1 MSYACPCCASL
12 TFDELPYGS
21 FDICAVCFWEDDN
34 VQYEDPD
41 YMGGANG
48 ISLNMAK
55 QNFQL
60 FGAIKKE
67 FIPYTRKP
75 LEKEMP

>member
-1 MSYACPCCASL
+1 
-12 TFDELPYGS
+12 
-21 FDICAVCFWEDDN
+21 
-34 VQYEDPD
+34 
-41 YMGGANG
+41 MGGANG

-67 FIPYTRKP
+67 LIPYVRKP
-75 LEKEMP
+75 LEEETS

>member
-1 MSYACPCCASL
+1 MSYACLCCGYL
-12 TFDELPYGS
+12 TFDDLAYDS
-21 FDICAVCFWEDDN
+21 FEICPICFWEDDN
-34 VQYEDPD
+34 VQNEDPD

-60 FGAIKKE
+60 FGAIKKN
-67 FIPYTRKP
+67 
-75 LEKEMP
+75 

>member
-1 MSYACPCCASL
+1 
-12 TFDELPYGS
+12 
-21 FDICAVCFWEDDN
+21 
-34 VQYEDPD
+34 
-41 YMGGANG
+41 MGGANG